1 MRPRES
7 VAPAADDAPTRM
19 SDPTQHVEHLL
30 AEIDGGDASAVDR
43 LLPLVY
49 DELHGLAVRHLARQ
63 RAGHT
68 LQPTA
73 LVHEAYLRLAR
84 RDDAEWAGK
93 AHFLAVAAKAMRQ
106 ILLNHARDRAAAK
119 RGGDLRR
126 VTLDPGLVSTGERDV
141 DLLALDGAL
150 ERLARLSE
158 RQARVVELRFFGG
171 LTIAET
177 ARVLGVGTTTVEDD
191 WFVAKAWMARELE
204 PDAAP

>member
-1 MRPRES
+1 MAPGES

-19 SDPTQHVEHLL
+19 SDPTQHVEQLL

-63 RAGHT
+63 RVGHT

-73 LVHEAYLRLAR
+73 LVHEAYLR

-106 ILLNHARDRAAAK
+106 ILLNHARDRAAVK

-126 VTLDPGLVSTGERDV
+126 VTLDSGLVSTGERDV

-150 ERLARLSE
+150 GRLAKLSE

-171 LTIAET
+171 LSIAET